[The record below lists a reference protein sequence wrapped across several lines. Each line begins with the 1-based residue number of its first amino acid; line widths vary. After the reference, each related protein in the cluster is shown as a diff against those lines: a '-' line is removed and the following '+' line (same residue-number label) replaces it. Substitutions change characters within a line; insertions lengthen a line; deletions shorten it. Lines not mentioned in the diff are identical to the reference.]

1 MQTSQRSVCDL
12 FQAFAP
18 VQNYYPQGYTPTAG
32 KDTKNAQ
39 GVAWD
44 AAEIGIAFATM
55 RRD

>member
-1 MQTSQRSVCDL
+1 MQTSQRSVCDFL
-12 FQAFAP
+12 QAFAP
-18 VQNYYPQGYTPTAG
+18 VPNYYPEGYTPTAG

-44 AAEIGIAFATM
+44 AAELGIAFATM